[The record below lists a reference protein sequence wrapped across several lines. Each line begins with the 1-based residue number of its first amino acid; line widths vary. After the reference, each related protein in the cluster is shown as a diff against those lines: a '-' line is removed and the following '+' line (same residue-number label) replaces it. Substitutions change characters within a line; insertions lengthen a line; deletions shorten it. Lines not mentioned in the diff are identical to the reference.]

1 MYKKTHYFP
10 KRSPIGLLDN
20 TLWQIQSGIVRTIK
34 MLDSEE
40 VLTLGF
46 WGAGDIIG
54 KPLLADPNCELECLS
69 ATIAA
74 PTIGMSYRDLLL
86 IDHVRQLQEL
96 LEIRSGK
103 LIEEM
108 LLDLLTWLGQRFGT
122 REQGGLMLGFAL
134 THQDLAETL
143 STTRVTITRCLRNL
157 EARGC
162 IRRLSKCQTWIGL

>member
-20 TLWQIQSGIVRTIK
+20 NLWQIQSGIVRTTKI
-34 MLDSEE
+34 LDNEE
-40 VLTLGF
+40 LLTLGF
-46 WGAGDIIG
+46 WGAGDIVG

-69 ATIAA
+69 ETIAA
-74 PTIGMSYRDLLL
+74 PLPGMNYRDLLL

-96 LEIRSGK
+96 LEIRSGR

-108 LLDLLTWLGQRFGT
+108 VFDLLTWLGRRFGT
-122 REQGGLMLGFAL
+122 SEDGGLMLGFPL

-157 EARGC
+157 EQRGC
-162 IRRLSKCQTWIGL
+162 IRRLSKCHTWIGS